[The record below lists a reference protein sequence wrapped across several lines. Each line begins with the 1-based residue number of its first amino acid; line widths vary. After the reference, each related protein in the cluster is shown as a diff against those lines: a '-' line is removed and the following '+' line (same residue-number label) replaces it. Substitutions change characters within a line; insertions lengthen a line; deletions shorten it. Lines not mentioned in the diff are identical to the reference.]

1 MLWIVQYYGKL
12 LLIIINHA
20 MVFIYKSQYI
30 WPEWKQANLD
40 DYCTEVVLLCWLIYL
55 NSVYIDYSNTKY
67 ETFTFQI
74 ISLL

>member
-1 MLWIVQYYGKL
+1 MQWFLF
-12 LLIIINHA
+12 INHS
-20 MVFIYKSQYI
+20 IYDQSK
-30 WPEWKQANLD
+30 KKANLD

-67 ETFTFQI
+67 ETFTFQF